1 MEIAL
6 SLGSNLDPCIK
17 NIAQAKSRIASIE
30 NVRIIEN
37 SPLYK
42 TEPVD
47 VAQEFSSLSFINAVT
62 VIESDMNPTEL
73 LEHFAII
80 EQTLGRNRIRKHG
93 TPRPIDID
101 IIYADQ
107 ITLCTPALT
116 IPHPRWNIRRFVV
129 QPLADVRPDLVLPCE
144 TRTVAEILLSL
155 PDEPKVIRYKE
166 ERD

>member
-1 MEIAL
+1 MEIGI
-6 SLGSNLDPCIK
+6 SLGSNLGNCTE
-17 NIAQAKSRIASIE
+17 NIAQARSDISAIKD
-30 NVRIIEN
+30 VRILAN

-47 VAQEFSSLSFINAVT
+47 VAQEFSGVDFINTIT
-62 VIESDMNPTEL
+62 VIESAMDPVEL
-73 LEHFAII
+73 LKHFAGI
-80 EQTLGRNRIRKHG
+80 EQTLGRDKIREHG

-107 ITLCTPALT
+107 ITLCTPTLT
-116 IPHPRWNIRRFVV
+116 IPHPRWNARRFVV
-129 QPLADVRPDLVLPCE
+129 QPLADVRPDLVLPGE

-166 ERD
+166 